1 MAVKRKKGDIKL
13 DFRNTDFSTMTEK
26 GLPDTK
32 DIAHP
37 LRLLEIFG
45 GIGAPREALR
55 RMGYNIKSIDYVEV
69 LPYAVMAYNRMFDC
83 GPKPQD
89 IRIWNMS
96 PDIVVHGSPCQDFSQ
111 EGKNNINTGR
121 SILFE
126 RSLQILDPTPND
138 RHPELSRQPKVVVWE
153 NVPGLIWKFKD
164 CLDYYIDV
172 MEEFGYVS
180 YYETLTASDYNIP
193 QARDRVFVVSILRGT
208 VNAENFTFPER
219 MVPKWTLKQFIDK
232 NVDFNDPAV
241 QLSEKEKSIL
251 SYLPDGT
258 LTVKEATKKG
268 YKEVKE
274 WQIINLAL
282 PGSTTRRGRVG
293 DVAKTITTMPR
304 QAIYYDGK
312 VRMLTAKEYL
322 RLMGYKDEH
331 YFKMRD
337 AGITDNQICTLAG
350 NSICVPVLEAIFRR
364 LSELEIIPSP
374 EMTFPKKIQ
383 NKVKL

>member
-1 MAVKRKKGDIKL
+1 M
-13 DFRNTDFSTMTEK
+13 
-26 GLPDTK
+26 
-32 DIAHP
+32 AHP

-55 RMGYNIKSIDYVEV
+55 RIGYNIKSIDYVEV

-89 IRIWNMS
+89 VRIWNMS

-111 EGKNNINTGR
+111 EGKNNINSGR

-138 RHPELSRQPKVVVWE
+138 GHPELSRQPRVVVWE
-153 NVPGLIWKFKD
+153 NVPGLLWKFKD
-164 CLDYYIDV
+164 CLDYYMEV

-193 QARDRVFVVSILRGT
+193 QARDRVFVVSILKGT
-208 VNAENFTFPER
+208 VNAENFTFPEK

-232 NVDFNDPAV
+232 DIDFNDPAV

-293 DVAKTITTMPR
+293 DVAKTITTVPR
-304 QAIYYDGK
+304 QAIYYNGK
-312 VRMLTAKEYL
+312 VRMLSAKEYL

-364 LSELEIIPSP
+364 LAELEIIPKP
-374 EMTFPKKIQ
+374 EETFPIDAKK
-383 NKVKL
+383 

>member
-1 MAVKRKKGDIKL
+1 MAVKRKNGDIKL

-32 DIAHP
+32 DMAHP

-55 RMGYNIKSIDYVEV
+55 RIGYNIKSIDYVEV

-89 IRIWNMS
+89 VRIWNMS

-111 EGKNNINTGR
+111 EGKNNINSGR

-138 RHPELSRQPKVVVWE
+138 GHPELSRQPRVVVWE
-153 NVPGLIWKFKD
+153 NVPGLLWKFKD
-164 CLDYYIDV
+164 CLDYYMEV

-193 QARDRVFVVSILRGT
+193 QARDRVFVVSILKGT
-208 VNAENFTFPER
+208 VNAENFTFPEK

-232 NVDFNDPAV
+232 DIDFNDPAV

-293 DVAKTITTMPR
+293 DVAKTITTVPR
-304 QAIYYDGK
+304 QAIYYNRK
-312 VRMLTAKEYL
+312 VRMLSAKEYL

-364 LSELEIIPSP
+364 LAELEIIPKA
-374 EMTFPKKIQ
+374 EETFPIDAKKVRQ
-383 NKVKL
+383 